1 MKKNTTLKK
10 ATLGLVAAMLIAV
23 AFVGAVKLS
32 AQNREVVRESVCT
45 DHDDCILIRHFD
57 SESNALLNVE
67 HKKGDFTSEQEH
79 MLYVKERDEL
89 AAHVTDLATDAIEY
103 ELSAAAEEL

>member
-1 MKKNTTLKK
+1 MKKNTIKK
-10 ATLGLVAAMLIAV
+10 VALIVTATLLVAIS
-23 AFVGAVKLS
+23 FIGAVKLS

-89 AAHVTDLATDAIEY
+89 AAHVTNLATDTIKY
-103 ELSAAAEEL
+103 ELSAEAEEL

>member
-1 MKKNTTLKK
+1 MKKNTIKK
-10 ATLGLVAAMLIAV
+10 VALIVTATLLVAIS
-23 AFVGAVKLS
+23 FIGAVKLS

-89 AAHVTDLATDAIEY
+89 AAHVTDLAMDAIKY
-103 ELSAAAEEL
+103 ELSAEAEEL